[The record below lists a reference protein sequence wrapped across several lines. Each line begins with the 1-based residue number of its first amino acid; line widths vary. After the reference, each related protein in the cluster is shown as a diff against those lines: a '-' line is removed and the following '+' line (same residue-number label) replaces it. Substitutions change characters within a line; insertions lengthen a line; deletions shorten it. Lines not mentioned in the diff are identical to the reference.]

1 MTNVTVVSTCERCK
15 RRLEGRLSFSLKNGS
30 ARTVRC
36 FRCSMRHVP
45 LIRRSLAASLVIGTI
60 ITLLNQGDLILTGQ
74 LSAALVWK
82 IPLSYV
88 VPFAVATWGALSNA
102 RR

>member
-1 MTNVTVVSTCERCK
+1 M
-15 RRLEGRLSFSLKNGS
+15 
-30 ARTVRC
+30 
-36 FRCSMRHVP
+36 P